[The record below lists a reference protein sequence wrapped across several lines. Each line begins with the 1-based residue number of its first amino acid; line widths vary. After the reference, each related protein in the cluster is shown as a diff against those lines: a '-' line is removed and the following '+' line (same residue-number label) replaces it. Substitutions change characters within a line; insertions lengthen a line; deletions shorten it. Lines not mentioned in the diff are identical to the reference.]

1 MKQLFFGTLFFLLI
15 SACGTKDEQS
25 KPLKFKNSKDEL
37 SYVLGAINAK
47 TIVSSGETS
56 FANLDKD
63 QLIKGFNENLS
74 ATPADD
80 CLPELKKLFGP
91 TYQDFNKKYIKSGSR
106 CMGKMTGHAF
116 YSDIKK
122 LGGLPLVN
130 LAMVKKGYADGL
142 FLRDTVMKEAQ
153 MRQIMQDF
161 MLSLNEKAGMKMLDK
176 AKKTPGATVFDN
188 GIILFTIKEGKGA
201 YPNPTDTGLPKYYAI
216 FGPQLVYP
224 TELSLILTPTPDAN
238 YNVELHYY
246 YMPESITTTAS
257 GTTWLSDNYDPV
269 LFYGA
274 MREAMIFM
282 KGEADMV
289 GYYEQKY
296 QEALGQLKRLGDG
309 LERGDSYRNNQTKLP
324 YSSL

>member
-1 MKQLFFGTLFFLLI
+1 MKHLFFGTLFLFLI
-15 SACGTKDEQS
+15 NACGTEDQQA

-63 QLIKGFNENLS
+63 ELIKGFNENLN
-74 ATPADD
+74 ATPAED
-80 CLPELKKLFGP
+80 CLPVLQKLFGP
-91 TYQDFNKKYIKSGSR
+91 TYQDFNKKYVKEGSR

-188 GIILFTIKEGKGA
+188 GIILFILKEGKGA
-201 YPNPTDTGLPKYYAI
+201 YPNPTDDVKVHYVLMSALGDTVQNSYKMKNQEGKIEPVPLQLDGGVIPGWSYALPKMKKGGKYKIYIPWELAYDI
-216 FGPQLVYP
+216 EGGKESLCFDIELIDSAPAGTFVKPQ
-224 TELSLILTPTPDAN
+224 
-238 YNVELHYY
+238 
-246 YMPESITTTAS
+246 
-257 GTTWLSDNYDPV
+257 
-269 LFYGA
+269 
-274 MREAMIFM
+274 MR
-282 KGEADMV
+282 
-289 GYYEQKY
+289 
-296 QEALGQLKRLGDG
+296 
-309 LERGDSYRNNQTKLP
+309 
-324 YSSL
+324 

>member
-1 MKQLFFGTLFFLLI
+1 MKHLFFGTLFLFLI
-15 SACGTKDEQS
+15 NACGTEEQQAKS
-25 KPLKFKNSKDEL
+25 LKFKNSKDEL

-63 QLIKGFNENLS
+63 ELIKGFNENLN
-74 ATPADD
+74 ATSADD
-80 CLPELKKLFGP
+80 CLPVLQKLFGP
-91 TYQDFNKKYIKSGSR
+91 TYQDFNKKYVKEGSR

-161 MLSLNEKAGMKMLDK
+161 MISLNEKVGMKMLDK
-176 AKKTPGATVFDN
+176 AKKSPGATVFDN

-201 YPNPTDTGLPKYYAI
+201 YPNPTDDVKVHYVLMSALGDTIQNSYKMKNQEGKIEPVPLQLDGGVIPGWSFAIPKMRIGGKYKIYIPWELAYGI
-216 FGPQLVYP
+216 EGGKESLCFEIDLFESGP
-224 TELSLILTPTPDAN
+224 
-238 YNVELHYY
+238 
-246 YMPESITTTAS
+246 S
-257 GTTWLSDNYDPV
+257 GTFVKPQ
-269 LFYGA
+269 
-274 MREAMIFM
+274 MR
-282 KGEADMV
+282 
-289 GYYEQKY
+289 
-296 QEALGQLKRLGDG
+296 
-309 LERGDSYRNNQTKLP
+309 
-324 YSSL
+324 

>member
-1 MKQLFFGTLFFLLI
+1 MKHLFFGTLILLFI
-15 SACGTKDEQS
+15 SACGTKEEQA

-63 QLIKGFNENLS
+63 QLINGFNENLS
-74 ATPADD
+74 STPADD

-91 TYQDFNKKYIKSGSR
+91 TYQDFNKKYVKSGSR

-161 MLSLNEKAGMKMLDK
+161 MISLNEKVGMKMLDK
-176 AKKTPGATVFDN
+176 AKKSPGATVFDN

-201 YPNPTDTGLPKYYAI
+201 LPNPTDDVKVHYILMSALGDTMQNSYSMKNQEGKIEPVPLQLGGGVIPGWSYAI
-216 FGPQLVYP
+216 PKMKIGGKYKIYIPW
-224 TELSLILTPTPDAN
+224 ELAYGIEGGKESLCFEIDL
-238 YNVELHYY
+238 L
-246 YMPESITTTAS
+246 ESAPS
-257 GTTWLSDNYDPV
+257 GTFVKPQ
-269 LFYGA
+269 
-274 MREAMIFM
+274 MR
-282 KGEADMV
+282 
-289 GYYEQKY
+289 
-296 QEALGQLKRLGDG
+296 
-309 LERGDSYRNNQTKLP
+309 
-324 YSSL
+324 

>member
-1 MKQLFFGTLFFLLI
+1 MLI
-15 SACGTKDEQS
+15 SACGTEYEQA

-63 QLIKGFNENLS
+63 ELIKGFNENLN
-74 ATPADD
+74 ATPAED
-80 CLPELKKLFGP
+80 CLPVLQKLFGP
-91 TYQDFNKKYIKSGSR
+91 TYQDFNKKYVKEGSR

-130 LAMVKKGYADGL
+130 LEMVKKGYADGL

-201 YPNPTDTGLPKYYAI
+201 YPNPTDDVKVHYVLMSALGDTVQNSYTMKNQEGKIEPVPLQLDGGVIPGWSYALPKMKKGGKYKIYIPWELAYGI
-216 FGPQLVYP
+216 EGGKESLCFDIELIDSAPAGTFVKPQ
-224 TELSLILTPTPDAN
+224 
-238 YNVELHYY
+238 
-246 YMPESITTTAS
+246 
-257 GTTWLSDNYDPV
+257 
-269 LFYGA
+269 
-274 MREAMIFM
+274 MR
-282 KGEADMV
+282 
-289 GYYEQKY
+289 
-296 QEALGQLKRLGDG
+296 
-309 LERGDSYRNNQTKLP
+309 
-324 YSSL
+324 

>member
-1 MKQLFFGTLFFLLI
+1 MKQLFFGTLFLLLI
-15 SACGTKDEQS
+15 SACGAEDEQA
-25 KPLKFKNSKDEL
+25 KPLKFKSSKDEL

-63 QLIKGFNENLS
+63 ELIKGFNENLN

-80 CLPELKKLFGP
+80 CLPELQKLFGP
-91 TYQDFNKKYIKSGSR
+91 TYQDFNKKFVKSGSR

-161 MLSLNEKAGMKMLDK
+161 MISLNEKVGMKMLDK
-176 AKKTPGATVFDN
+176 AKKLPGATVFDN
-188 GIILFTIKEGKGA
+188 GIIMLTIKEGKGA
-201 YPNPTDTGLPKYYAI
+201 YPNPTDDVKVQYVLMSAIGDTIQNSYTMKNQEGKIEPVPLQLDGGVIPGWSYALPKMKKGGKYKIYIPWELAYGI
-216 FGPQLVYP
+216 EGGKESLCFDIELIDSAPAGTFVKPQ
-224 TELSLILTPTPDAN
+224 
-238 YNVELHYY
+238 
-246 YMPESITTTAS
+246 
-257 GTTWLSDNYDPV
+257 
-269 LFYGA
+269 
-274 MREAMIFM
+274 MR
-282 KGEADMV
+282 
-289 GYYEQKY
+289 
-296 QEALGQLKRLGDG
+296 
-309 LERGDSYRNNQTKLP
+309 
-324 YSSL
+324 

>member
-1 MKQLFFGTLFFLLI
+1 MKQLFFGTLFLLLV
-15 SACGTKDEQS
+15 SACGTKENQA
-25 KPLKFKNSKDEL
+25 KPLQFKNSKDEL

-80 CLPELKKLFGP
+80 CLSELQKLFGP
-91 TYQDFNKKYIKSGSR
+91 TYQDFNKKYVKSGSR

-142 FLRDTVMKEAQ
+142 FLRDTVMKEAK

-161 MLSLNEKAGMKMLDK
+161 MISLNEKVGMKMLDK
-176 AKKTPGATVFDN
+176 AKKLPGATVFDN
-188 GIILFTIKEGKGA
+188 GIIMLTIKEGKGA
-201 YPNPTDTGLPKYYAI
+201 YPNPTDDVKVQYVLMSALGDTIQNSYTMKNQEGKIEPVPLQLDGGVIPGWSYALPKMKKGGKYKI
-216 FGPQLVYP
+216 FIPW
-224 TELSLILTPTPDAN
+224 ELAYGIEGGKESLCFD
-238 YNVELHYY
+238 VELFDSA
-246 YMPESITTTAS
+246 PA
-257 GTTWLSDNYDPV
+257 GTFVKPQ
-269 LFYGA
+269 
-274 MREAMIFM
+274 MR
-282 KGEADMV
+282 
-289 GYYEQKY
+289 
-296 QEALGQLKRLGDG
+296 
-309 LERGDSYRNNQTKLP
+309 
-324 YSSL
+324 

>member
-116 YSDIKK
+116 YADIKK
-122 LGGLPLVN
+122 LGGLALVN
-130 LAMVKKGYADGL
+130 LKMVKKGYADGL
-142 FLRDTVMKEAQ
+142 HLRDTVMKEAQ
-153 MRQIMQDF
+153 MRQIMQEF
-161 MLSLNEKAGMKMLDK
+161 MISLNEKAGIKMLDK
-176 AKKTPGATVFDN
+176 AKKLPGATVFDN
-188 GIILFTIKEGKGA
+188 GIILFTLKEGKG
-201 YPNPTDTGLPKYYAI
+201 
-216 FGPQLVYP
+216 VYP
-224 TELSLILTPTPDAN
+224 TPTDD
-238 YNVELHYY
+238 VKVHY
-246 YMPESITTTAS
+246 
-257 GTTWLSDNYDPV
+257 V
-269 LFYGA
+269 L
-274 MREAMIFM
+274 MS
-282 KGEADMV
+282 
-289 GYYEQKY
+289 
-296 QEALGQLKRLGDG
+296 ALGDTVQNSYLMKNQAGKIETVPLQLDG
-309 LERGDSYRNNQTKLP
+309 GVIPGWSFAIPKMKIGGKYKIYIPWELAYGIEGGKE
-324 YSSL
+324 SLCFEIDLFESAPAGTFVKPQMR

>member
-1 MKQLFFGTLFFLLI
+1 MKHLFFGTLILLFI
-15 SACGTKDEQS
+15 SACGTKEEQA

-63 QLIKGFNENLS
+63 QLINGFNENLS
-74 ATPADD
+74 STPADD

-91 TYQDFNKKYIKSGSR
+91 TYQDFNKKYVKSGSR

-122 LGGLPLVN
+122 LGGLSLVN

-161 MLSLNEKAGMKMLDK
+161 MISLNEKAGIKMLEK
-176 AKKTPGATVFDN
+176 AKKTPNATVFEN
-188 GIILFTIKEGKGA
+188 GIILFTLKEGKGTL
-201 YPNPTDTGLPKYYAI
+201 PNPTDDVKVHYILMSALGDTMQNSYSMKNQEGKIEPVPLQLGGGVIPGWSYAI
-216 FGPQLVYP
+216 PKMKIGGKYKIYIPW
-224 TELSLILTPTPDAN
+224 ELAYGIEGGKESLCFEIDL
-238 YNVELHYY
+238 L
-246 YMPESITTTAS
+246 ESAPS
-257 GTTWLSDNYDPV
+257 GTFVKPQ
-269 LFYGA
+269 
-274 MREAMIFM
+274 MR
-282 KGEADMV
+282 
-289 GYYEQKY
+289 
-296 QEALGQLKRLGDG
+296 
-309 LERGDSYRNNQTKLP
+309 
-324 YSSL
+324 

>member
-1 MKQLFFGTLFFLLI
+1 MKHLFFGTLFLFLI
-15 SACGTKDEQS
+15 NACETEDEQV

-63 QLIKGFNENLS
+63 ELIKGFNENLNS
-74 ATPADD
+74 TPADD

-91 TYQDFNKKYIKSGSR
+91 TYQDFNKKYVKTGSR

-130 LAMVKKGYADGL
+130 LEMVKKGYADGL

-161 MLSLNEKAGMKMLDK
+161 MISLNEKAGIKMLDK
-176 AKKTPGATVFDN
+176 AKKLPGATVFDN
-188 GIILFTIKEGKGA
+188 GIILFTLREGKGA
-201 YPNPTDTGLPKYYAI
+201 YPNPTDDVKVHYVLMSALGDTIQNSYVMKNQAGAIEPVPLQLDGGVIPGWSYAI
-216 FGPQLVYP
+216 PKMKIGGKYKIYIPW
-224 TELSLILTPTPDAN
+224 ELAYGIEGGKESLCFEIDLF
-238 YNVELHYY
+238 
-246 YMPESITTTAS
+246 ESAPS
-257 GTTWLSDNYDPV
+257 GTFVKPQ
-269 LFYGA
+269 
-274 MREAMIFM
+274 MR
-282 KGEADMV
+282 
-289 GYYEQKY
+289 
-296 QEALGQLKRLGDG
+296 
-309 LERGDSYRNNQTKLP
+309 
-324 YSSL
+324 